1 MCIWSAGVRWAG
13 SCSPPEAEPVTALTP
28 EEERRC
34 YPWVMAAAIL
44 GSTIAFIDGSIVG
57 LALPAIREGLGAQL
71 VQMQWVVNV
80 YTLMLAAFILPGG
93 AAGDVFGRKR
103 IFLIGVAI
111 YSVSS
116 LWAGLARSPGELIL
130 ARGVEGFGG
139 AMMIPASLALITA
152 NVPEDRRGAAIGLWS
167 AASAAA
173 MIAGPILGGILIDLA
188 GWRPAL
194 LLTVPIGALTF
205 WIARHG
211 VPESRGEVARMDW
224 VGGVLICAALGAIAI
239 WLTALSAGAPVP
251 VWMPW
256 AGGGLLVAFLVSQ
269 ARLAHPMLPLG
280 LFRVRGFSV
289 ANAQTFLIYGALA
302 GALTFLPMVLVD
314 AHGYPAARVGLA
326 MTPFALLVAALSRLS
341 GGLLDRYG
349 ARPMLMAGPLLTGL
363 GFALMSRVGP
373 GGAFYGD
380 VLPAMILLGLG
391 MGLTAAPISTAAM
404 NAVDSRRAG
413 LASGANNAISRA
425 AGLVGVPVFAGLG
438 QIGVRQVVPGG
449 VFGQP
454 ATVADAATYARAM
467 GQGLVWIS
475 WGCAGLVWAALVLA
489 IIGLPRKPVSGSA

>member
-1 MCIWSAGVRWAG
+1 
-13 SCSPPEAEPVTALTP
+13 VTALTP

-111 YSVSS
+111 YSFSS

-194 LLTVPIGALTF
+194 LLPVPIGALTF

-211 VPESRGEVARMDW
+211 VPESRGDAGRMDW
-224 VGGVLICAALGAIAI
+224 IGGVLICAALGAIAI

-251 VWMPW
+251 VWWPL
-256 AGGGLLVAFLVSQ
+256 AGGGLLVAFLLSQ

-280 LFRVRGFSV
+280 LFRVRAFAV

-302 GALTFLPMVLVD
+302 GALTFLPLVLVD
-314 AHGYPAARVGLA
+314 AHGYAAAQVGMA
-326 MTPFALLVAALSRLS
+326 MTPFALLVAALSRFS

-349 ARPMLMAGPLLTGL
+349 ARPMLILGPLLTGA
-363 GFALMSRVGP
+363 GFAMMARVGP
-373 GGAFYGD
+373 GGAVVGD
-380 VLPAMILLGLG
+380 VLPSMILLGLG

-425 AGLVGVPVFAGLG
+425 AGLGGVPGFAGLG
-438 QIGVRQVVPGG
+438 QIGVRRIAPEG

-454 ATVADAATYARAM
+454 ATIDPASYDAAM
-467 GQGLVWIS
+467 GQGLVWIA
-475 WGCAGLVWAALVLA
+475 WGSAAVVWVAVLLA
-489 IIGLPRKPVSGSA
+489 VIGLPRTRRSSGSA